1 MRLEFRYGT
10 MVWSDNCHWDNIY
23 SIDIKEEDEII
34 ELNDYSGFVIGWI
47 MYKESEQIEC
57 VPYNEND
64 EIDDEYTPTIV
75 LNGKVVI
82 KNSNWRK

>member
-34 ELNDYSGFVIGWI
+34 ELNDYTGFVIGWI
-47 MYKESEQIEC
+47 MYKESEEIDC
-57 VPYNEND
+57 VPYDEND
-64 EIDDEYTPTIV
+64 EIGIIDDIQIV
-75 LNGKVVI
+75 LNGKVVV
-82 KNSNWRK
+82 KDV